1 MNDSRLRHLF
11 NRAVTDVTFRD
22 KLFGNLC
29 EVLLAHGVE
38 EELIGLIE
46 AHKPRDI
53 QALAVVLET
62 IDEKTS

>member
-11 NRAVTDVTFRD
+11 NRAVTDVVFQD
-22 KLFGNLC
+22 KLFGNLR
-29 EVLLAHGVE
+29 EILLAHGVE

-53 QALAVVLET
+53 KTLAVVLET
-62 IDEKTS
+62 MDEQTS